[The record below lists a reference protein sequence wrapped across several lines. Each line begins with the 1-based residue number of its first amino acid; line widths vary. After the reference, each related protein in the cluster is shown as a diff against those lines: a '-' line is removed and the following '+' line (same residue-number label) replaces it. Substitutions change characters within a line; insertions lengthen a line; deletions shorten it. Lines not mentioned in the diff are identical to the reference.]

1 MIALRLAAAAILSLA
16 AAVPAVGQQP
26 AVQTIYVSSFNFT
39 PKPIHLAAGQPV
51 TLTFVNRSGSSHDF
65 TARDLFGR
73 ARILAGAAPG
83 GEIDLRGGES
93 KSITIVPAAG
103 VYHAHCSHFLH
114 EQLGMSDEII
124 VN

>member
-16 AAVPAVGQQP
+16 AVPAVGQQP
-26 AVQTIYVSSFNFT
+26 SAQTIYVSSFNFA
-39 PKPIHLAAGQPV
+39 PKPIHLAGGQPV

-65 TARDLFGR
+65 TARDLFAK

-83 GEIDLRGGES
+83 GQIDLRGGES
-93 KSITIVPAAG
+93 KSITIVPVAG
-103 VYHAHCSHFLH
+103 VYKAHCSHFFH

>member
-1 MIALRLAAAAILSLA
+1 MLALRIATAAVLSLA
-16 AAVPAVGQQP
+16 AVRAVGQQP
-26 AVQTIYVSSFNFT
+26 AVQSIYVSSFNFA

-51 TLTFVNRSGSSHDF
+51 TLTFINRSGSSHDF
-65 TARDLFGR
+65 TARGLF
-73 ARILAGAAPG
+73 AKSRILAGAAPG

-114 EQLGMSDEII
+114 EQLGMSDEVI